1 MKNNIYYKNSKNFKY
16 SDIRYGFFSR
26 NGGVSTKPFNTLNCS
41 LSSNDKKKN
50 IKQNVKR
57 VLNRLEFSNHK
68 LITGIPYHCNKVI
81 IINNKNYN
89 NKIYKADG
97 FITKNKN
104 IVLGILTADCA
115 PIFFYD
121 PLNQIIGVA
130 HAGWRGCLKNI
141 CYKTIQSMKKLGSNN
156 NNINAIIGPCINIS
170 NYEVSKDLYKKFI
183 NVNKEYKKFF
193 VIKKSGKFFFNLE
206 KTLKYQLKILKINKI
221 TMVNE
226 DTFSNHNRYF
236 SHRRSNICN
245 NNETGRMLN
254 VIGFLEK

>member
-57 VLNRLEFSNHK
+57 VLNRLDFSNHK
-68 LITGIPYHCNKVI
+68 LITGIQYHSNKVI

-121 PLNQIIGVA
+121 PLNQIIGAA

-221 TMVNE
+221 IMVND

>member
-57 VLNRLEFSNHK
+57 VLNRLDFSNHK
-68 LITGIPYHCNKVI
+68 LITGIQYHSNKVI

-121 PLNQIIGVA
+121 PLNQIIGAA

-193 VIKKSGKFFFNLE
+193 VIKKSGKFFFYLE

-221 TMVNE
+221 IMVND

>member
-57 VLNRLEFSNHK
+57 VLNRLDFSNHK
-68 LITGIPYHCNKVI
+68 LITGIQYHSNKVI

-121 PLNQIIGVA
+121 PLNQIIGAA

-221 TMVNE
+221 IMVNE

>member
-57 VLNRLEFSNHK
+57 VLNRLDFSNHK
-68 LITGIPYHCNKVI
+68 LITGIQYHSNKVI

-104 IVLGILTADCA
+104 IVLGI
-115 PIFFYD
+115 
-121 PLNQIIGVA
+121 
-130 HAGWRGCLKNI
+130 
-141 CYKTIQSMKKLGSNN
+141 
-156 NNINAIIGPCINIS
+156 
-170 NYEVSKDLYKKFI
+170 
-183 NVNKEYKKFF
+183 
-193 VIKKSGKFFFNLE
+193 
-206 KTLKYQLKILKINKI
+206 
-221 TMVNE
+221 
-226 DTFSNHNRYF
+226 
-236 SHRRSNICN
+236 
-245 NNETGRMLN
+245 
-254 VIGFLEK
+254 